1 LAGESTQT
9 LVTVVL
15 DAGSPLTVALV
26 ATGLPLGASA
36 SFTPSVGTASFV
48 SLLILNTTASVGPG
62 SYQIIVVGTSG
73 DLVASVAFQ
82 LTVQPAKPA
91 TYTLTVSP
99 PSAAGGTTNPPSGA
113 YNYTAGQLVT
123 VSAVPSAGWSF
134 TQWMVNGSQA
144 GNGTQLAFTVN
155 GNTEVTPV
163 FSQTPPPVLVVPQ
176 ASVSFLSNGE
186 GSTQIM
192 IDGTGYSL
200 PTSFSWPIGSNHT
213 ASVQGVISIG
223 NATQLLFVGWQGGL
237 SSNSSTLNF
246 TVKNNMTVMVAYQAR
261 YLVNL
266 AFVDSVG
273 GVVSPQAVTVFG
285 PQGSQT
291 VSSTNSSI
299 WLDSGANYTLAG
311 ATTDGTK
318 VTSLIPIDGAFTVT
332 KPETVTI
339 PLSIYPVSVKLVDA
353 FGQPISGATVT
364 LTTEGG
370 EQYTQVTSKN
380 GSATFADVPTG
391 QFNATYSYLGVSGSL
406 SSATA
411 GAHSNTVTV
420 ALSYPII
427 SVVVVFAAALAIA
440 LIRVWRPGRIAGIGH
455 FLSRHLGFRR
465 SALTP
470 ALSVSS
476 GPTSSRD
483 SADE

>member
-200 PTSFSWPIGSNHT
+200 PTSFS
-213 ASVQGVISIG
+213 
-223 NATQLLFVGWQGGL
+223 
-237 SSNSSTLNF
+237 
-246 TVKNNMTVMVAYQAR
+246 
-261 YLVNL
+261 
-266 AFVDSVG
+266 
-273 GVVSPQAVTVFG
+273 
-285 PQGSQT
+285 
-291 VSSTNSSI
+291 
-299 WLDSGANYTLAG
+299 
-311 ATTDGTK
+311 
-318 VTSLIPIDGAFTVT
+318 
-332 KPETVTI
+332 
-339 PLSIYPVSVKLVDA
+339 
-353 FGQPISGATVT
+353 
-364 LTTEGG
+364 
-370 EQYTQVTSKN
+370 
-380 GSATFADVPTG
+380 
-391 QFNATYSYLGVSGSL
+391 
-406 SSATA
+406 
-411 GAHSNTVTV
+411 
-420 ALSYPII
+420 
-427 SVVVVFAAALAIA
+427 
-440 LIRVWRPGRIAGIGH
+440 
-455 FLSRHLGFRR
+455 
-465 SALTP
+465 
-470 ALSVSS
+470 
-476 GPTSSRD
+476 
-483 SADE
+483 